1 MDATYQKNSS
11 ENENISVQD
20 ALEFIA
26 RYAASRTQLP
36 IVNGGE
42 IKCNGCGL
50 RLEDQVCYI
59 CETATPADH
68 HMKKKKFQ
76 VSHQYSVHATHQ
88 WQNTQPPE
96 PQSKEKNP
104 KQIFQFHDYRPG
116 KPTGTKKRK
125 KCSR

>member
-68 HMKKKKFQ
+68 HMKKKR
-76 VSHQYSVHATHQ
+76 
-88 WQNTQPPE
+88 
-96 PQSKEKNP
+96 
-104 KQIFQFHDYRPG
+104 IG
-116 KPTGTKKRK
+116 M
-125 KCSR
+125 